1 MVSNIGGIE
10 AAWRSHGAEASK
22 VAMRAL
28 RYAFAGHVLQY
39 AGTVYPGIVAV
50 CDDEIRERGSFGGPR
65 LDAFAQLIGG
75 TLQIDWRGH
84 VLAARAADPNLN
96 WGAAARQVVR
106 RAWKADCKTVSA
118 PAPQSAPAAPATPAP
133 RPANTIRQQ
142 RPTVP
147 LRLTTGSVSRNF
159 RPDEEGKAFCDQCDR
174 RVTAGQVGACR
185 DRFCDLRKA

>member
-1 MVSNIGGIE
+1 
-10 AAWRSHGAEASK
+10 
-22 VAMRAL
+22 L
-28 RYAFAGHVLQY
+28 
-39 AGTVYPGIVAV
+39 
-50 CDDEIRERGSFGGPR
+50 
-65 LDAFAQLIGG
+65 
-75 TLQIDWRGH
+75 
-84 VLAARAADPNLN
+84 
-96 WGAAARQVVR
+96 GAAARQVVR